1 MENGM
6 NCWKCGS
13 QNLMRTPTYLE
24 PLVRQTGDRL
34 VFTVCQDCWQVNEF
48 VNGKAVRIVFIGQQ
62 RRIKSSKV
70 KKIKSVYRLQGD
82 QVVAFDKEGQPLRQY
97 TEFFEFVKD
106 RVLKD
111 VGANTEFFI
120 STVGLGNFDRV
131 TKEQWI
137 NYVRKEG

>member
-1 MENGM
+1 M
-6 NCWKCGS
+6 
-13 QNLMRTPTYLE
+13 
-24 PLVRQTGDRL
+24 
-34 VFTVCQDCWQVNEF
+34 
-48 VNGKAVRIVFIGQQ
+48 
-62 RRIKSSKV
+62 

-97 TEFFEFVKD
+97 TGFFEFAKD

-111 VGANTEFFI
+111 VRPSTEFFI
-120 STVGLGNFDRV
+120 SVFGLGQFDKV